1 MSTCKKIQINPD
13 LFKLS
18 EKTRRKRDPNVKITP
33 SPTISSN
40 KLKNKLLS
48 RIKDHKSEELKQLS
62 NKNGITSD
70 NTNTNDD
77 FNDAI
82 HYLNDLKKKKIN
94 EIVKEKHHKRLNN
107 TTIKNYNTPTIQPDS
122 VILPTKTAPYVEIDL
137 PLELQEPSF
146 HINTSTSTNTNTN
159 TSMLHTPSIV
169 PTNNNGYNLNGGYNG
184 NNAYN
189 FNYAADK
196 EIPYGC
202 LKNGLKPSYRTFT
215 RKNPETY
222 SQLTIQP
229 PLPPQPPPSVTMN
242 ITELSR
248 QQRLDNIKNKL
259 KQIQEQEQLQK
270 SITDLPPLDDTIKTP
285 KLDVPIN
292 LNRELTFEST
302 LTPINKVE
310 PSQPQVPVTATN
322 SSKTFIK
329 KTIKRKYTLGK
340 KDGRVSV
347 LIKDNQTRKNLM
359 KAHNE
364 IKKTDISDVRKHLR
378 NNGLIKVGSTAP
390 NDILRKTFESAMLSG
405 NVINTNAENKLYNFT
420 HGADTETT
428 SST

>member
-1 MSTCKKIQINPD
+1 MSTSKKIQINPD

-62 NKNGITSD
+62 NKNGASSD
-70 NTNTNDD
+70 NTTTNDD

-122 VILPTKTAPYVEIDL
+122 VILPTKTVPYVEIDL

-146 HINTSTSTNTNTN
+146 HINTN
-159 TSMLHTPSIV
+159 MLQKPIHTTQNMV
-169 PTNNNGYNLNGGYNG
+169 PTINGSYNVNGGYNVNSSYNG

-189 FNYAADK
+189 LNYAADK

-215 RKNPETY
+215 RKNPEIY

-229 PLPPQPPPSVTMN
+229 PQPPSVSMN

-259 KQIQEQEQLQK
+259 KQIQEQEQIQK
-270 SITDLPPLDDTIKTP
+270 SIMDLPTLDDTIKTP

-292 LNRELTFEST
+292 LNRELIFEPT
-302 LTPINKVE
+302 VTNKLE
-310 PSQPQVPVTATN
+310 QPSQVPIPTTN

-329 KTIKRKYTLGK
+329 KTIKRKFTLGK

-428 SST
+428 SSI

>member
-1 MSTCKKIQINPD
+1 MSTSKKIQINPD

-62 NKNGITSD
+62 NKNGISSD
-70 NTNTNDD
+70 STNDD

-94 EIVKEKHHKRLNN
+94 EIVKEKHHKKLNN
-107 TTIKNYNTPTIQPDS
+107 TTIKNYNTPTIQQDS
-122 VILPTKTAPYVEIDL
+122 VILPTKTVPYVEIDL
-137 PLELQEPSF
+137 PIELQEPSF
-146 HINTSTSTNTNTN
+146 HINTSTSTNTT
-159 TSMLHTPSIV
+159 TSMLQRPIHTPTIV
-169 PTNNNGYNLNGGYNG
+169 PTNNNGYN
-184 NNAYN
+184 

-196 EIPYGC
+196 DIPYGC

-229 PLPPQPPPSVTMN
+229 PLPPPSVTMN

-259 KQIQEQEQLQK
+259 KQIQEQEQIQK
-270 SITDLPPLDDTIKTP
+270 SIIDLPPLDDTIKTP
-285 KLDVPIN
+285 TLDVPIN
-292 LNRELTFEST
+292 LNRELSFEN
-302 LTPINKVE
+302 TPTNKVE
-310 PSQPQVPVTATN
+310 PSHLPVTATN

-329 KTIKRKYTLGK
+329 KTIKRKFTLGK

-420 HGADTETT
+420 HGTDTETT